1 MSQKIKMDD
10 SELQEVQQLQSKF
23 QQNIFHLGKNTLNA
37 IQAKRALETTQD
49 REVKL
54 MDELATLQKD
64 ESELIDKFLKKYGE
78 GSLNLEEGV
87 FISDKIS

>member
-23 QQNIFHLGKNTLNA
+23 QQNIFHLGKNTLNG
-37 IQAKRALETTQD
+37 IQAKKALESVD
-49 REVKL
+49 VRESKL
-54 MDELATLQKD
+54 MEELTLLQKA